1 MVREIEKG
9 KRYLSGSGRPF
20 QVIGFMKYAL
30 NCTITAVK
38 YINLLPTD
46 DAPVG
51 TEWYLEEDVFLKVF
65 QYDDTETYEL
75 RVDQ

>member
-1 MVREIEKG
+1 MLREIENG

-20 QVIGFMKYAL
+20 RVTGFVKYAL

-46 DAPVG
+46 DAPAG
-51 TEWYLEEDVFLKVF
+51 TEWYLEEDVFLRVF
-65 QYDDTETYEL
+65 QYDNTEEYSTRIE
-75 RVDQ
+75 